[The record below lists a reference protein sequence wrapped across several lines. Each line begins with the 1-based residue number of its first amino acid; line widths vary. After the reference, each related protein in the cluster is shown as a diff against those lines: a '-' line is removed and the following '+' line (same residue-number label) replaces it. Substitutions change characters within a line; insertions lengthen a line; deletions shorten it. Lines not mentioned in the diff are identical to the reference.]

1 MPESMNI
8 CSLKLDYCST
18 LCNFHHMQAVITL
31 AELEIPDQLRHGPKT
46 AKQLAFDLNLHQDY
60 LARLLRLA
68 DRMGFIAT
76 KTNNGVKQY
85 ELTSISAVLCEDH
98 VNSVK
103 HLVRLFGD
111 QWPAFHHLPEGIRS
125 GKTPYTLY
133 AKGASHWQHMKEVPE
148 LYTRFNKWVTDL
160 EVSRNI
166 RHVLGCILSFE
177 PW

>member
-1 MPESMNI
+1 LIDHP
-8 CSLKLDYCST
+8 
-18 LCNFHHMQAVITL
+18 HAQAVITL

-46 AKQLAFDLNLHQDY
+46 AKQLACDLNLHQDY

-68 DRMGFIAT
+68 DRMGFISTT
-76 KTNNGVKQY
+76 KKDGVKHY
-85 ELTSISAVLCEDH
+85 ELTSVSAVLCEDH

-133 AKGASHWQHMKEVPE
+133 ANGANHWQHMKAVPE
-148 LYTRFNKWVTDL
+148 LYTRFNK
-160 EVSRNI
+160 
-166 RHVLGCILSFE
+166 
-177 PW
+177 

>member
-1 MPESMNI
+1 M
-8 CSLKLDYCST
+8 
-18 LCNFHHMQAVITL
+18 ITL

-46 AKQLAFDLNLHQDY
+46 AKQLASDLGLNEGY
-60 LARLLRLA
+60 LSRLLRMA

-76 KTNNGVKQY
+76 TTKDGMKHY

-133 AKGASHWQHMKEVPE
+133 TNGLNHWQHMKEVPE
-148 LYTRFNKWVTDL
+148 LYTRFNK
-160 EVSRNI
+160 
-166 RHVLGCILSFE
+166 
-177 PW
+177 